1 MSSLIDTH
9 AHLHDRAFNSDRAD
23 MLARAREAGLDAIV
37 TVGTDRT
44 ESEAAIAVARTE
56 PDVFATVGLHPH
68 DAKDWDDALRTRYAA
83 LASDPKVVAIGEI
96 GLDYYRNL
104 SPRPAQERAFR
115 EQLELA
121 NELRLPVVVH
131 ARDADG
137 ETAAILDEW
146 ALSATCGHPIGVLHC
161 YAGDVALAYRYTE
174 LGFLISIAGPVTYP
188 KSERIRAVATT
199 VSVESLVVE
208 TDAPYLTP
216 QPWRGQRNESAY
228 VVETAR
234 YIAELR
240 GDDDDELAKQCG
252 ENARRL
258 FRLPA
263 AQSLTQSVK
272 GAPA

>member
-1 MSSLIDTH
+1 MSGLIDTH

-56 PDVFATVGLHPH
+56 PDIFATVGLHPH
-68 DAKDWDDALRTRYAA
+68 DAKDWDDALRTRCAT

-131 ARDADG
+131 AREADE

-199 VSVESLVVE
+199 VSAEALVVE

-234 YIAELR
+234 YIAKLR
-240 GDDDDELAKQCG
+240 GADADELADQCG